1 MIVCN
6 KCGKDNQD
14 HYKFCLE
21 CGSEFTVP
29 AAPPPPTAPA
39 MDPPPVAPPPPAAPP
54 VEPAPPPVM
63 EPPPA
68 VDPTPPAD
76 PAPPPVADPAP
87 PPVADPAPPPVA
99 DMAPPQPAV
108 PPGPLEQ
115 PPTSVGIGEAPDTPP
130 ISPTPPVAPAPPLP
144 PAPHV
149 APAPPLVPTSTTAG
163 AGGPLDQPG
172 LSQEDALSP
181 TPPAGMASYVGDEAP
196 TIQPEGVDEV
206 TPAVPPADG
215 AKGEGE
221 TANCSNCGT
230 PNPVAF
236 VFCGNCGNRLK
247 VQAQA
252 TMYYGKGQQEEESSW
267 GKLFLIRPDGTEGG
281 FFPLAD
287 KEVIIGRNA
296 GELFENDG
304 YLSPEHARLEF
315 EEGTLIIGDMG
326 SLNGVF
332 IKITEEEAVHAGD
345 IFRIGQELLRF
356 DPIWDPEPMD
366 DGTQIMGSPNP
377 GYCGRL
383 SLISG
388 PGVDG
393 NAFPCMGDEIVLGRE
408 RGDILF
414 PDDGYISGAHAK
426 IMSTDDGF
434 VLADLQSSNGTL
446 VKLNEPREVPTKT
459 FILLGQQLFRIDLS

>member
-1 MIVCN
+1 M
-6 KCGKDNQD
+6 
-14 HYKFCLE
+14 
-21 CGSEFTVP
+21 
-29 AAPPPPTAPA
+29 
-39 MDPPPVAPPPPAAPP
+39 
-54 VEPAPPPVM
+54 
-63 EPPPA
+63 
-68 VDPTPPAD
+68 AD
-76 PAPPPVADPAP
+76 V
-87 PPVADPAPPPVA
+87 
-99 DMAPPQPAV
+99 APPQPAM
-108 PPGPLEQ
+108 PSGPLEQ
-115 PPTSVGIGEAPDTPP
+115 PPTSVGIGDAPDTPP
-130 ISPTPPVAPAPPLP
+130 ISPAPPL
-144 PAPHV
+144 AIE
-149 APAPPLVPTSTTAG
+149 STDPG
-163 AGGPLDQPG
+163 AGPLEQPPTVVG
-172 LSQEDALSP
+172 MGQDEALSP
-181 TPPAGMASYVGDEAP
+181 TPPAGMASYTGSDAP
-196 TIQPEGVDEV
+196 TIQPAAVA
-206 TPAVPPADG
+206 PAPPAKG
-215 AKGEGE
+215 AEGEGD

-252 TMYYGKGQQEEESSW
+252 TMYYGKGQEEEESLW

-281 FFPLAD
+281 FFPLTD

-315 EEGTLIIGDMG
+315 EDGTLILGDMG

-377 GYCGRL
+377 GYWGRL

-434 VLADLQSSNGTL
+434 VLADLQSSNGTFL
-446 VKLNEPREVPTKT
+446 KLNEPREVPTKT
-459 FILLGQQLFRIDLS
+459 FILLGQQLFRIDLN